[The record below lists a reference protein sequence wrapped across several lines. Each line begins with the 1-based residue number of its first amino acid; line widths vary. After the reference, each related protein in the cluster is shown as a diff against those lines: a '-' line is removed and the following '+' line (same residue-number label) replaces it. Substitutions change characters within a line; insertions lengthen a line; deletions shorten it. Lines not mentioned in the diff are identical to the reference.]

1 MIGRVISHYRVV
13 EQIGAGGMGVVYK
26 AEDTRLGR
34 HLALKFLPAEASQDR
49 IALERFQREAR
60 AASSFNHP
68 AICTIYDI
76 GEFEGRQFIAME
88 LLDGQ
93 PLDQFIGGKPLPI
106 NRVIDLGVQIADALD
121 AAHAQGIM
129 HRDIKPA
136 NIFITTRGSAKV
148 LDFGLAKLAPTSR
161 DTFGGAGGAAP
172 TVAESLLTT
181 GGLAIGTV
189 AYMSPEQARGE
200 DLDQRS
206 DLFSFGVVLHE
217 MATGKQAF
225 QGNTTAVVFDA
236 ILNRMPPPVASLNP
250 EVPPEL
256 ERIID
261 KAIEKDRTLRYQSA
275 ADMRSDL
282 QRLKRGRDSGRGVMA
297 SGATNPAGQA
307 GTSSG
312 VRPVT
317 GAWPSPP
324 TPATPQTPAAATPAA
339 SSEPPHVTGMS
350 STAVNPAAAAAA
362 ASSAAK
368 PATPAKPGAKKGSNS
383 ALIAGAAVLL
393 GVLALGGFYAWR
405 QRQAQQAIDQAV
417 ADAAAVAQANQ
428 AAADK
433 AAVNAAAAAAATN
446 AAAAAV
452 DAPTA
457 AQPSVPDGA
466 APGAPNAPIA
476 PSAPSVPNT
485 PAAAPAVDKGAL
497 VAKPASKKVAAAAS
511 KKGTAKPDASAP
523 PAPTPAAPAVKP
535 AVAELDPVAQAV
547 DTAGTQLKDGQYD
560 QAVSTL
566 QGALVQKP
574 DSRSAPD
581 AYLMIATAYEKQR
594 RVESAITAFT
604 EVKNRYPTNAA
615 SAEALVHLATL
626 VQQTKDPNRNKTAV
640 DYLTQV
646 ATNFANTAFGPQALT
661 QRANIEERE
670 NMKVTDPT
678 LGKTVPAALVSYRQL
693 VERYPTSAS
702 SELGYWKLAAFY
714 EDQKRYDLAAD
725 ALSQLGTRF
734 PSTRYDVWWE
744 AGELYDKRV
753 KDKAKAAEAYGKVPS
768 SSKHY
773 KDAQK
778 KAQ

>member
-93 PLDQFIGGKPLPI
+93 PLDQFIAGKPLPI

-282 QRLKRGRDSGRGVMA
+282 QRLKRDRDSGRGVMA
-297 SGATNPAGQA
+297 SGATNVAGQA

-339 SSEPPHVTGMS
+339 AGEPPHVPGMS
-350 STAVNPAAAAAA
+350 STAVNPAAAAAAAAA

-368 PATPAKPGAKKGSNS
+368 PATPAKPGAKKGSNTG
-383 ALIAGAAVLL
+383 LIAGSAVLL

-405 QRQAQQAIDQAV
+405 QHQAQQAADQAV

-433 AAVNAAAAAAATN
+433 AVADAAAAAAAAT
-446 AAAAAV
+446 A
-452 DAPTA
+452 T
-457 AQPSVPDGA
+457 QPPVLDGA
-466 APGAPNAPIA
+466 APGAPDGTAPAA
-476 PSAPSVPNT
+476 PGT
-485 PAAAPAVDKGAL
+485 PAAAPAAEKPAPA
-497 VAKPASKKVAAAAS
+497 AKPASKKDAAAAG
-511 KKGTAKPDASAP
+511 KKGAAKADASAP
-523 PAPTPAAPAVKP
+523 PVPRPAAPAVKP

-547 DTAGTQLKDGQYD
+547 DTAGTQLNDGQYD

-566 QGALVQKP
+566 QGALAQKP

-581 AYLMIATAYEKQR
+581 AYLMIATAYERQR

-604 EVKNRYPTNAA
+604 EVKNRYPTNPA

-626 VQQTKDPNRNKTAV
+626 VQQTKDPNRNKTAA

-693 VERYPTSAS
+693 VERYPTAAS
-702 SELGYWKLAAFY
+702 SELGYWKLASFY

-734 PSTRYDVWWE
+734 PSTRFDAWWE
-744 AGELYDKRV
+744 AAELYDKKV